1 MSETPQQYQARI
13 LALGD
18 AQDPWSVLRS
28 TAARLREVIDRN
40 AATVIDRRPAPHRW
54 SIREIIAHLSDAE
67 VVFAYRVRIMIATP
81 GATIHAF
88 DQNEWAAGMQYDRVD
103 PAGAVDRFAVL
114 RRGNLEL
121 IERLPDLEAAYGMHE
136 ERGRESAALFVRLY
150 AGHDRNHLNQ
160 IDAIL
165 NGTR

>member
-18 AQDPWSVLRS
+18 AQDPWSVVRS
-28 TAARLREVIDRN
+28 TAARLREVIDRHPPE
-40 AATVIDRRPAPHRW
+40 AIARRPGPGMW
-54 SIREIIAHLSDAE
+54 SVREIIAHLADAE

-88 DQNEWAAGMQYDRVD
+88 DQNEWAAGMHYDRID
-103 PAGAVDRFAVL
+103 PAGAVDRFEVL

-121 IERLPDLEAAYGMHE
+121 VERLPDPEAAFGIHE
-136 ERGRESAALFVRLY
+136 ERGRESAGLFVRLY
-150 AGHDRNHLNQ
+150 AGHDRNHLAQ
-160 IDAIL
+160 IEAIL

>member
-1 MSETPQQYQARI
+1 MSETPQQYQSRL

-18 AQDPWSVLRS
+18 AQDPWAVLRS
-28 TAARLREVIDRN
+28 TPARLRAVIEGHPADLI
-40 AATVIDRRPAPHRW
+40 ARPPGPGKW
-54 SIREIIAHLSDAE
+54 SIREIIAHLADAE

-81 GATIHAF
+81 GAVIHAF
-88 DQNEWAAGMQYDRVD
+88 DQNQWAVGMHYDRID
-103 PAGAVDRFAVL
+103 PVSAVDRFEVL

-121 IERLPDLEAAYGMHE
+121 VERLPDPEAAYGLHE
-136 ERGRESAALFVRLY
+136 ERGHESAALFIRLY
-150 AGHDRNHLNQ
+150 AGHDRNHLAQ

>member
-1 MSETPQQYQARI
+1 
-13 LALGD
+13 
-18 AQDPWSVLRS
+18 
-28 TAARLREVIDRN
+28 
-40 AATVIDRRPAPHRW
+40 
-54 SIREIIAHLSDAE
+54 
-67 VVFAYRVRIMIATP
+67 
-81 GATIHAF
+81 
-88 DQNEWAAGMQYDRVD
+88 MQYDRVD
-103 PAGAVDRFAVL
+103 AAGAVDRFEVL

-121 IERLPDLEAAYGMHE
+121 IERLPDREAAYGIHE